1 MHLIRKPMPEKK
13 IDRMVMNIKISIT
26 AAGGTALYSYN
37 FGNNK
42 LKEKRERS
50 TASEEEQGRV
60 K

>member
-1 MHLIRKPMPEKK
+1 
-13 IDRMVMNIKISIT
+13 MNLTFMFRTVSAT
-26 AAGGTALYSYN
+26 YSYN